1 MIIPVLFSDTL
12 PCAFGYW
19 KEEKPGSQS
28 EMSDLAIISTCLVSY
43 LSKLPGL
50 GLLTRRLCSRL
61 IGSHTSNITTIILEQ
76 IAKRFLCNNL
86 SRLMVPP
93 MYRSSELLFFS
104 FIHLSSLI
112 QDRSLMNC
120 LQLISCKIIPNH

>member
-1 MIIPVLFSDTL
+1 MIIPVLFTDTL

-19 KEEKPGSQS
+19 KE

-43 LSKLPGL
+43 LSKLTRL

-86 SRLMVPP
+86 SRFMVPP
-93 MYRSSELLFFS
+93 MHRSSELLFFS
-104 FIHLSSLI
+104 FIHLGSLI

-120 LQLISCKIIPNH
+120 LQLISCKIIPNNH